1 MRKTSISDKSGTAV
15 QVRVTVPKK
24 NQFFGIFIFDIKLKG
39 LTRTRMAVPLLSG
52 IEVFCKNFA
61 FPFELGPVR
70 PPTPELTFYGG
81 SFSV

>member
-1 MRKTSISDKSGTAV
+1 MI
-15 QVRVTVPKK
+15 Q
-24 NQFFGIFIFDIKLKG
+24 IFKLDNKILKIDSYRSCCTPLKG
-39 LTRTRMAVPLLSG
+39 TVLVPNFFSLLTRTRMAVPLLSG
-52 IEVFCKNFA
+52 IEVFRKNFA